1 MKNVLKNIV
10 KIFDAKKTVN
20 NSIKGIKSVK
30 RRFGA
35 GITLAD
41 NEIKNIINVIKF
53 QEIEEL
59 NY

>member
-1 MKNVLKNIV
+1 MQ
-10 KIFDAKKTVN
+10 KKTVN

-41 NEIKNIINVIKF
+41 NVIKNIINVIKF